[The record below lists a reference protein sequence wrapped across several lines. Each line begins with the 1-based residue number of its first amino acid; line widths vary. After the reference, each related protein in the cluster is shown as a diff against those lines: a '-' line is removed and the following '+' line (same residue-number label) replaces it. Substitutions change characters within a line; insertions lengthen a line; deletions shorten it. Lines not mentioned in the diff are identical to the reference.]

1 MEEQQC
7 FSPWPQTFR
16 EKFLEDFGRF
26 IGDPDHAPLHTHTPS
41 PEDLNFLSHEVPQYI
56 SNYVNYYRTTNG
68 RHKPPYP
75 HLLPSEN
82 YTMKRFIDQKDD
94 PFNGIRGKLA
104 TDIGDISESRDPR
117 NSIQEVHRGVCG
129 WPAEEFVDVNI
140 TATAQ
145 EQSRDKGLKTVAS
158 YTAATLS
165 VESGVGHLHQA
176 GPFRRGASQAGSS
189 SGTGNIY
196 SREDGGSIVREKR
209 EKRPRPD
216 EQFTGNQG
224 LSADLIPMGRRAS
237 ASSKVSSSSKPH
249 VCLKCHDRFQFEAR
263 LK

>member
-1 MEEQQC
+1 
-7 FSPWPQTFR
+7 
-16 EKFLEDFGRF
+16 
-26 IGDPDHAPLHTHTPS
+26 
-41 PEDLNFLSHEVPQYI
+41 
-56 SNYVNYYRTTNG
+56 
-68 RHKPPYP
+68 
-75 HLLPSEN
+75 
-82 YTMKRFIDQKDD
+82 MKRFIDQKDD

-117 NSIQEVHRGVCG
+117 NSIQEVHREVCG
-129 WPAEEFVDVNI
+129 WPAEEFAGVSV
-140 TATAQ
+140 TATARD
-145 EQSRDKGLKTVAS
+145 SRDKGLKTVAS

-165 VESGVGHLHQA
+165 VESGVGHLNQA

-189 SGTGNIY
+189 SGTGNIH

-209 EKRPRPD
+209 EKRSRLD

-249 VCLKCHDRFQFEAR
+249 VCLKCRDRFQFEAR